1 MRSTTALA
9 TLAIATGLPLA
20 AAAAQAHAETTSERE
35 KGVLVECAGTWRTRP
50 VTVSVYEHRTYGNEV
65 LVAIGA
71 EDQEDFWISQ
81 PDGRLVRRGELQQEG
96 TLGGRKVVLAGTV
109 VRDGDPV
116 EVHDEFDDAGQHVV
130 VDGVHK
136 PLAADLVLTWRKRN
150 AVLDCSNAF
159 RFDLTVT
166 KTDIE

>member
-20 AAAAQAHAETTSERE
+20 AAAAPAHAETTTERE

-71 EDQEDFWISQ
+71 ED
-81 PDGRLVRRGELQQEG
+81 GRFV
-96 TLGGRKVVLAGTV
+96 
-109 VRDGDPV
+109 
-116 EVHDEFDDAGQHVV
+116 
-130 VDGVHK
+130 
-136 PLAADLVLTWRKRN
+136 
-150 AVLDCSNAF
+150 SN
-159 RFDLTVT
+159 
-166 KTDIE
+166 TDISTFIRALPLGITPKSFSSQDASGSASQAANIVEALQLGAGE

>member
-9 TLAIATGLPLA
+9 TLAIATGLPLTTTA
-20 AAAAQAHAETTSERE
+20 APAHAETSTHRE

-50 VTVSVYEHRTYGNEV
+50 VTVSVYENRTYGNEV

-71 EDQEDFWISQ
+71 EDQEAFWISQ
-81 PDGRLVRRGELQQEG
+81 PEGRLVRRGEMQQGGE
-96 TLGGRKVVLAGTV
+96 LSGRKVVLAGTV

-150 AVLDCSNAF
+150 AVLDCSSAF